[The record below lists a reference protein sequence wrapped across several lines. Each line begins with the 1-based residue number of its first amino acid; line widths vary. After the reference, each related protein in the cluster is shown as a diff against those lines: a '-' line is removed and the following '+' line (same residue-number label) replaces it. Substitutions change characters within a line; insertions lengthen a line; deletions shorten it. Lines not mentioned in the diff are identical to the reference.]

1 MLFLVSRSPPE
12 CAENR
17 RRPLNRV
24 TLREPVWFPMDVQML
39 PGMRPATAPQARV
52 KSVVYKPNG

>member
-24 TLREPVWFPMDVQML
+24 TLVEPVWFPLDVQML
-39 PGMRPATAPQARV
+39 PEYGRQRRA
-52 KSVVYKPNG
+52 GGW